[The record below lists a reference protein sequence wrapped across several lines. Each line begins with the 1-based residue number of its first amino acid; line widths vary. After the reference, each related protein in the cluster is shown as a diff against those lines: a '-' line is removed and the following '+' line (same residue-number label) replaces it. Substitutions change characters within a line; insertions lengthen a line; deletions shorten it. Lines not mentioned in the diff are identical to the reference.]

1 MGIEGWGWGLRGSE
15 VRGWGWELEWGLG
28 GWEWIAVGV

>member
-1 MGIEGWGWGLRGSE
+1 MGIEGWGWGLRGSG